1 MTHYYKSL
9 LVVSLAALL
18 FACGGVSPQ
27 ANFYRLNVIKAAQ
40 LPESNTLNKSRA
52 PKLSIQIMPISID
65 ETVDRPQIVITNSE
79 HEVQYLE
86 QQRWAQPLKYE
97 IGRVISEQLS
107 AQLSNGMVS
116 AYPHQLSDSDIQIS
130 LQVLAFE
137 SSYTTP
143 ATLKVNLTVHNLRNS
158 QSINQTLEYAHS
170 VQSENSQVSIDDII
184 DAHSVNI
191 SQLSQAIL
199 STISAM

>member
-1 MTHYYKSL
+1 MTHYYKRL
-9 LVVSLAALL
+9 LVVSLVALL
-18 FACGGVSPQ
+18 FACGGISPQ
-27 ANFYRLNVIKAAQ
+27 ANFYRLNVINAAQ
-40 LPESNTLNKSRA
+40 SPESNNLKQSAT

-107 AQLSNGMVS
+107 AQLSNGMVT

-137 SSYTTP
+137 SSYTAP
-143 ATLKVNLTVHNLRNS
+143 ATLKVNLTVHNLRTS
-158 QSINQTLEYAHS
+158 QTISQTLAYTHA
-170 VQSENSQVSIDDII
+170 VLSENAQASIEDII
-184 DAHSVNI
+184 DAHNVNI

-199 STISAM
+199 TAISTM